1 MNSTEMIDNKRL
13 KKDMVKEAISMALSG
28 DWSRAISINQS
39 IIDEFPS
46 DVEAYNRLG
55 KAFSELGQNDQA
67 LKSFKTSL
75 DISSHNDIAK
85 KNVER
90 LESLSYQSAYDL
102 GNSELQVSIEESG
115 QTTVTTLINSAPP
128 PIIRR
133 LAPGNKVLLNCVK
146 KTIKITL
153 KNEEYVGQIEPKLAT
168 RLTKLIGGGNRY
180 DANVTSVSEEGLAVI
195 IKEVF
200 RDPSQS
206 KLVSFP
212 SQISTKTTES
222 LNEIGI
228 SEIDS
233 QQHALSVKPMA
244 LKDWSD
250 DDTEPGDDNDY
261 RIGLDGIVSAR
272 P

>member
-115 QTTVTTLINSAPP
+115 QTTVTTLINLAPP

-153 KNEEYVGQIEPKLAT
+153 K
-168 RLTKLIGGGNRY
+168 IG
-180 DANVTSVSEEGLAVI
+180 
-195 IKEVF
+195 
-200 RDPSQS
+200 
-206 KLVSFP
+206 
-212 SQISTKTTES
+212 
-222 LNEIGI
+222 
-228 SEIDS
+228 
-233 QQHALSVKPMA
+233 
-244 LKDWSD
+244 
-250 DDTEPGDDNDY
+250 
-261 RIGLDGIVSAR
+261 
-272 P
+272 